1 MPRKESAMIE
11 GVRCEFVDD
20 VRSRNPV
27 LSFGIEPA
35 LRLSAMVW
43 TMDATGK
50 IQRARR
56 ECLEYA
62 VERVTAGLPDYE
74 VWLIAGSYLATSRQP
89 DHAVLRVLEAN

>member
-1 MPRKESAMIE
+1 
-11 GVRCEFVDD
+11 
-20 VRSRNPV
+20 
-27 LSFGIEPA
+27 
-35 LRLSAMVW
+35 
-43 TMDATGK
+43 MDATGK